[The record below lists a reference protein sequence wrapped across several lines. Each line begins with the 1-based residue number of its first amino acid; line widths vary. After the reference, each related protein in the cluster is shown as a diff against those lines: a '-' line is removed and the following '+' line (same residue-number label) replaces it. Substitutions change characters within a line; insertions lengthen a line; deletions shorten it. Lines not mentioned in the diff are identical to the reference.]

1 MSNGRKG
8 VKALIVSSV
17 YGFLTKFERQNV
29 ELLKS
34 MGVEIHYASNHT
46 NVVYED
52 CEDIVD
58 EYGIIY
64 HDIPIKQQ
72 PLEISDNLKAI
83 IKVREIIKREKINM
97 IHCHTPTG
105 GMVARFAC
113 LGIKGV
119 YIIYTAHGFH
129 FYNGGSRLRN
139 KVFYLAEDFMS
150 RNTNAI
156 VTINH
161 EDESAAKSMH
171 ADEVYRIPG
180 EGIDSRFFELTDE
193 EERKRER
200 AKLGITEDD
209 FFVITIGEIRPN
221 KNQKRVIETLDYI
234 VKKHNP
240 NAPNIIYG
248 VIGHGRQEEKLK
260 EYVKEHGIENN
271 VRFFGYELEIRTFL
285 KAADAM
291 VFPSIREGLG
301 MAALEALFT
310 GLPVI
315 ASSNRGSKEYIK
327 NKKNGILVTE
337 DSVVAYAEAIK
348 DLYYGKKDKSIYERD
363 MIRKSVMNFEKAES
377 KKIMRK
383 VYEDA
388 IDKCTV
394 SGL

>member
-1 MSNGRKG
+1 M
-8 VKALIVSSV
+8 KALIVSSV

-34 MGVEIHYASNHT
+34 MGMEIHYASNRT

-52 CEDIVD
+52 CEDILD

-72 PLEISDNLKAI
+72 PINVLANLKAI
-83 IKVREIIKREKINM
+83 LQVRDIIKREKINM

-105 GMVARFAC
+105 GMVARLAC

-129 FYNGGSRLRN
+129 FYNGGSKLYNR
-139 KVFYLAEDFMS
+139 VFYMAEDFMS

-171 ADEVYRIPG
+171 ADTVYLIPG
-180 EGIDSRFFELTDE
+180 EGVDSKFYELTEE
-193 EERKRER
+193 EERKQER
-200 AKLGITEDD
+200 QKLGVSEDD
-209 FFVITIGEIRPN
+209 FFVITVGEIRPN
-221 KNQKRVIETLDYI
+221 KNQRRVIETLDFI
-234 VKKHNP
+234 VNKHNL

-248 VIGHGRQEEKLK
+248 VIGHGRQEDELK
-260 EYVKEHGIENN
+260 AYVKEHGLEKN

-285 KAADAM
+285 KAADVM

-327 NKKNGILVTE
+327 NEKNGILVPE
-337 DSVVAYAEAIK
+337 DSVYAYAEALK
-348 DLYYGKKDKSIYERD
+348 TLYYRKKDKSIYERK
-363 MIRKSVMNFEKAES
+363 MIRESVMNFEKAES

-388 IDKCTV
+388 FNKCDV

>member
-1 MSNGRKG
+1 M
-8 VKALIVSSV
+8 KALIVSSV
-17 YGFLTKFERQNV
+17 YGFLTKFECQNV

-34 MGVEIHYASNHT
+34 MGIEIHYASNHT
-46 NVVYED
+46 NIVYED

-72 PLEISDNLKAI
+72 PHNILSNLKAI
-83 IKVREIIKREKINM
+83 IQVREIIKREGINI

-105 GMVARFAC
+105 GMVARLAC

-119 YIIYTAHGFH
+119 YVIYTAHGFH
-129 FYNGGSRLRN
+129 FYNGGSKLSN
-139 KVFYLAEDFMS
+139 KVFYWAEDFMS

-171 ADEVYRIPG
+171 ADIVYRIPG
-180 EGIDSRFFELTDE
+180 EGIDSKFFQLTDE
-193 EERKRER
+193 KERKQER
-200 AKLGITEDD
+200 AKLGIAEDD

-234 VKKHNP
+234 VNKYKSNG
-240 NAPNIIYG
+240 PNIIYG
-248 VIGHGRQEEKLK
+248 VIGHGRQEDKLK
-260 EYVKEHGIENN
+260 EYVKVHGIENN

-291 VFPSIREGLG
+291 IFPSIREGLG

-327 NKKNGILVTE
+327 NQKNGILVPE
-337 DSVVAYAEAIK
+337 DSVGAYAKALK
-348 DLYYGKKDKSIYERD
+348 ALYYGKKDKSIYERD

-388 IDKCTV
+388 INKCIV